1 MTPEEFQQSFMPYA
15 QGVSQRT
22 GLDPRMVL
30 AQAAL
35 ETGWGRSAPN
45 NNFFGIKSHGQSGGS
60 NLMTQEFQDGR
71 MVSMPQSFRGYENP
85 EQSFQGYADF
95 ILDNPRYGDV
105 MAQGDLAGQIGAMGQ
120 SGYATDPDYA
130 SKLASIARRFGGD
143 IPAGQQPTISTRNAP
158 DTPQAVGRDTRSALG
173 LLQNEGNQMAQ
184 QPQGLLGSLGVQ
196 RRDPNAQGETSQPFY
211 NRQSFGDTLARLA
224 PALGRMGVMGLEGPM
239 QAQLDTRN
247 QRQGDERAQAMLDTQ
262 RNQTREWIAS
272 QPNGEQ
278 YAAMFD
284 AVGGEATLRAMQ
296 VDATGNATTVQSS
309 VPLDDGT
316 TVMIM
321 RDGSR
326 RVLSPT
332 GEELTGQA
340 AADAIRVAREYTV
353 ENQTAI
359 YEGRRVG
366 TNTGETNTGESAA
379 AAGARGAA
387 IGSQDAADEIKLREM
402 QRNLPGLMGV
412 VDRLD
417 ALSGTATFSRV
428 EVAADSARRAL
439 GQEVSAGGIARA
451 EYIAT
456 VDNEILPLL
465 RQTFGAAFTVEE
477 GARLRATLG
486 NEDGTPAERRATLN
500 AFIQQKQAELE
511 SFGGSMPA
519 PAPPAGGSI
528 DVDPAL
534 LEFMTPEERALF
546 Q

>member
-1 MTPEEFQQSFMPYA
+1 MAYTDRELLARTLQAEAGNQGRSGMLAAGSVIMNRAQTSGYGDGVRGVIMKPGQFSAWNSVTGYAGGEQGQDMAAMTPSGDAYSAADALIGGQYSDPTGGATHYYNPSI
-15 QGVSQRT
+15 SQ
-22 GLDPRMVL
+22 PS
-30 AQAAL
+30 
-35 ETGWGRSAPN
+35 WG
-45 NNFFGIKSHGQSGGS
+45 
-60 NLMTQEFQDGR
+60 
-71 MVSMPQSFRGYENP
+71 
-85 EQSFQGYADF
+85 
-95 ILDNPRYGDV
+95 
-105 MAQGDLAGQIGAMGQ
+105 IGN
-120 SGYATDPDYA
+120 
-130 SKLASIARRFGGD
+130 GGD
-143 IPAGQQPTISTRNAP
+143 WARIGDHVFGNADAGRGNTPARASTRNAQP
-158 DTPQAVGRDTRSALG
+158 PNTRNAPTGGILS
-173 LLQNEGNQMAQ
+173 NEGNQMAQ
-184 QPQGLLGSLGVQ
+184 PQQPQRPQGLLGSLGIQ

-247 QRQGDERAQAMLDTQ
+247 QRQGDERAQTMLDTQ

-272 QPNGEQ
+272 QPNGDQ

-284 AVGGEATLRAMQ
+284 AVGGEATLKAMQ
-296 VDATGNATTVQSS
+296 VDATGDATTVQSS

-332 GEELTGQA
+332 GEELMGQA
-340 AADAIRVAREYTV
+340 AADAIRAAREYTV

-359 YEGRRVG
+359 SEGRRRG
-366 TNTGETNTGESAA
+366 TNIGETDTGESAA

-417 ALSGTATFSRV
+417 ALSGAATFSRV

>member
-1 MTPEEFQQSFMPYA
+1 MTPEEFQQQYMPYA
-15 QGVSQRT
+15 QNVSQRT
-22 GLDPRMVL
+22 GLDPRLVL

-35 ETGWGRSAPN
+35 ETGYGRSAPN

-60 NLMTQEFQDGR
+60 NLMTQEFENGR
-71 MVSMPQSFRGYENP
+71 MVSRPQSFRGYEGP

-95 ILDNPRYGDV
+95 ILNNPRYGDV

-120 SGYATDPDYA
+120 SGYATDPNYA
-130 SKLASIARRFGGD
+130 SKLSSIARRFGGNVPD
-143 IPAGQQPTISTRNAP
+143 APMRARVSNSNSPTGGILS
-158 DTPQAVGRDTRSALG
+158 
-173 LLQNEGNQMAQ
+173 NEGNQMDQQ
-184 QPQGLLGSLGVQ
+184 QPQGLLGSMGIQ

-211 NRQSFGDTLARLA
+211 NRRSFGDTLARIA
-224 PALGRMGVMGLEGPM
+224 PALGRMGVMGLEGPA
-239 QAQLDTRN
+239 QAALDSRN
-247 QRQGDERAQAMLDTQ
+247 ERRGDERAQQAQAAQ
-262 RNQTREWIAS
+262 RNATAEWLRS
-272 QPNGEQ
+272 QGAE
-278 YAAMFD
+278 D
-284 AVGGEATLRAMQ
+284 LAVGVMTGALTGSDALRSMQASSGGE
-296 VDATGNATTVQSS
+296 NTVQSS

-340 AADAIRVAREYTV
+340 AADAILSAREYTV
-353 ENQTAI
+353 QNQQDI
-359 YEGRRVG
+359 YGARRTG
-366 TNTGETNTGESAA
+366 TNVAEAGTGSDAA
-379 AAGARGAA
+379 AAGATGTVLGTQA
-387 IGSQDAADEIKLREM
+387 GNDQVKLMEM
-402 QRNLPGLMGV
+402 QRNMPGLMGV

-417 ALSGTATFSRV
+417 ALSGTATFSKV
-428 EVAADSARRAL
+428 EIAADAARRAI

-511 SFGGSMPA
+511 SFGGTMPA
-519 PAPPAGGSI
+519 PQPPAGGGGLSPEA
-528 DVDPAL
+528 DA
-534 LEFMTPEERALF
+534 FMRGN
-546 Q
+546 

>member
-1 MTPEEFQQSFMPYA
+1 MASFREIAEQNIFPGESGGDYNALFGYSNREGGRYGGTRLTDMTVNQALDFSQPSGDYGQWVKGQVGHVATPMGAYQVVGTTLRAA
-15 QGVSQRT
+15 QNGLGLT
-22 GLDPRMVL
+22 GNERMDEGL
-30 AQAAL
+30 QDRIGEWIYQNQGSGAW
-35 ETGWGRSAPN
+35 EGWRGN
-45 NNFFGIKSHGQSGGS
+45 QSGAG
-60 NLMTQEFQDGR
+60 
-71 MVSMPQSFRGYENP
+71 PQ
-85 EQSFQGYADF
+85 
-95 ILDNPRYGDV
+95 
-105 MAQGDLAGQIGAMGQ
+105 
-120 SGYATDPDYA
+120 
-130 SKLASIARRFGGD
+130 ARV
-143 IPAGQQPTISTRNAP
+143 STRNVQ
-158 DTPQAVGRDTRSALG
+158 TPSTGNAQGRGILS
-173 LLQNEGNQMAQ
+173 NEGNQMDR
-184 QPQGLLGSLGVQ
+184 QPQGLLGSMGIQ

-211 NRQSFGDTLARLA
+211 NRRSFGDTLARIA
-224 PALGRMGVMGLEGPM
+224 PALGRMGVMGLEGPA
-239 QAQLDTRN
+239 QAALDTRN
-247 QRQGDERAQAMLDTQ
+247 QRQGDERAQAMLDTR

-278 YAAMFD
+278 FAAMFD
-284 AVGGEATLRAMQ
+284 AVGGEATLKAMQ
-296 VDATGNATTVQSS
+296 VDATGDATTVQSS

-366 TNTGETNTGESAA
+366 TNTGETSTGEDAA

-417 ALSGTATFSRV
+417 ALSGTATFSKV
-428 EVAADSARRAL
+428 EIAADAARRAI

-511 SFGGSMPA
+511 SFGGTMPA
-519 PAPPAGGSI
+519 PPPPPAGAPNVG
-528 DVDPAL
+528 DERDGYRFKGGDPSQQSSW
-534 LEFMTPEERALF
+534 ERI
-546 Q
+546 

>member
-1 MTPEEFQQSFMPYA
+1 
-15 QGVSQRT
+15 
-22 GLDPRMVL
+22 
-30 AQAAL
+30 
-35 ETGWGRSAPN
+35 
-45 NNFFGIKSHGQSGGS
+45 
-60 NLMTQEFQDGR
+60 
-71 MVSMPQSFRGYENP
+71 
-85 EQSFQGYADF
+85 
-95 ILDNPRYGDV
+95 
-105 MAQGDLAGQIGAMGQ
+105 MAQ
-120 SGYATDPDYA
+120 P
-130 SKLASIARRFGGD
+130 
-143 IPAGQQPTISTRNAP
+143 QQPQR
-158 DTPQAVGRDTRSALG
+158 
-173 LLQNEGNQMAQ
+173 
-184 QPQGLLGSLGVQ
+184 PQGLLGSLGIQ

-211 NRQSFGDTLARLA
+211 NRQSFGDTLARMA

-262 RNQTREWIAS
+262 RNQTIEWLVSNGREDLAGAVQSGGLPIGDAMSIATS
-272 QPNGEQ
+272 PAATSASFEGQRQQALAGGLVEGTPEYQNFMLNGPTPSNMRALEMQ
-278 YAAMFD
+278 AEAAGLEPGTEGYQRYMLTRGAYDTAFD
-284 AVGGEATLRAMQ
+284 RTAGGNIADTETARAAEIQ
-296 VDATGNATTVQSS
+296 RAEGSGIGAANAT
-309 VPLDDGT
+309 
-316 TVMIM
+316 
-321 RDGSR
+321 
-326 RVLSPT
+326 
-332 GEELTGQA
+332 
-340 AADAIRVAREYTV
+340 
-353 ENQTAI
+353 
-359 YEGRRVG
+359 
-366 TNTGETNTGESAA
+366 
-379 AAGARGAA
+379 
-387 IGSQDAADEIKLREM
+387 DEIRLREM